1 MLIKDESIWITA
13 VSWLGLGWSVVLMV
27 QAMRAAHQYSFG
39 KTLVS
44 MVGTIIVMLLI
55 LFLAVLLISLF
66 QQLYVFIYQI
76 YTEILYRIR
85 G

>member
-1 MLIKDESIWITA
+1 M
-13 VSWLGLGWSVVLMV
+13 GWSIILMI

-44 MVGTIIVMLLI
+44 MVGTVIVMLLI

-76 YTEILYRIR
+76 YTEILYRVR